1 MIFDLLKDLNQDC
14 NFTENINES
23 SHVQS
28 LSNDVSNNADNSNVT
43 NVNIKNTFKKYK
55 TFVECILCEF
65 DPIYAGTENLD
76 SNNVYL
82 NGKIIE
88 ICSHIE
94 EKRDTCYDNY
104 SFNPKVMNIQK
115 IQHALQL
122 WRKENNISSI
132 YYLNDYFKKHFV
144 IVYGGCAYETT
155 IKSYPKVYLEYNNGI
170 SITDEKDFVIKD
182 LSELFEKI
190 RLKNDIKRDMKNV
203 YKNYLEAIGKYKID
217 DLKKIALEYNIPLK
231 DSKGKNKTKA
241 ILYEEINMMKL
252 NTV

>member
-28 LSNDVSNNADNSNVT
+28 LSNNVSSNTVM
-43 NVNIKNTFKKYK
+43 NVINKQNTDKKYK

-65 DPIYAGTENLD
+65 DPIYSGTENLD

-144 IVYGGCAYETT
+144 IVHGGCAYETT
-155 IKSYPKVYLEYNNGI
+155 IKSYPKVYLEFNNGI

-182 LSELFEKI
+182 LNELFEKI
-190 RLKNDIKRDMKNV
+190 RLKNDIKRDMKSV
-203 YKNYLEAIGKYKID
+203 YKNYLEAISKYKIE
-217 DLKKIALEYNIPLK
+217 DLKVIALECNISLK

-241 ILYEEINMMKL
+241 GLYEEINMMKL

>member
-28 LSNDVSNNADNSNVT
+28 LSNNIGNDVT
-43 NVNIKNTFKKYK
+43 NVNTTEKTSKKYK

-65 DPIYAGTENLD
+65 DPIYSGTENLD

-144 IVYGGCAYETT
+144 IIYEGCAYETT

-190 RLKNDIKRDMKNV
+190 RLKNDIKRDMKSV

-217 DLKKIALEYNIPLK
+217 DLKKIALECNISLK

-241 ILYEEINMMKL
+241 VLYDSINMMKL
-252 NTV
+252 NV